1 MEQSYNSHPWRV
13 VQTRS
18 RSEKKTAAFI
28 EAMGVKSYLPLHK
41 RKKQWSD
48 RTKTVEE
55 PLFPGYLFA
64 QFAEGQRYPLLNA
77 PGVVRIVSFGGEYAS
92 VSDEQI
98 GALQKLT
105 YLDSE
110 VVVVNAELAC
120 GQEVFIASGPFK
132 NLSGRLVRHNGKG
145 KLLIEFSVI
154 GQGLLVELGHTKI
167 ISRPCQGL

>member
-1 MEQSYNSHPWRV
+1 MEKICDSHPWRV

-28 EAMGVKSYLPLHK
+28 EAMGVKSYLPLQK

-64 QFAEGQRYPLLNA
+64 QFAEGQRYLLLNA
-77 PGVVRIVSFGGEYAS
+77 PGVVRIVSFGGQYAS
-92 VSDEQI
+92 VSDAQI
-98 GALQKLT
+98 DALQKLA

-110 VVVVNAELAC
+110 VVVVHEELAC
-120 GQEVFIASGPFK
+120 GQEVFITSGPFQ
-132 NLSGRLVRHNGKG
+132 NMSGRLIRHNGKG
-145 KLLIEFSVI
+145 KLLIEFSAI
-154 GQGLLVELGHTKI
+154 GQGLLVELGNTKI
-167 ISRPCQGL
+167 ISKAASL